1 MIDAVTKIDVL
12 REIVRDGGLFLERDR
27 PDLVEREM
35 VSTTVERAKY
45 GTVEVAMG
53 VRRSGKSTLLY
64 CAGRALREAGRR
76 VHYIDFEDERFT
88 PRSSDLADLSSLLE
102 LDSSVL
108 MVDEPQ
114 SMPGWERWVRR
125 MHDRGMKVYVTG
137 SNATLLGSEISTALA
152 GRKMEHEVFPFSFPE
167 FLAARGAG
175 DPPSDQLV
183 RLLEEYLTS
192 GGFPYPTVHDDP
204 SILGEYR
211 RDIIERD
218 VLLRHRI
225 ADPVR
230 FRDLVR
236 FIMSNPGVYLSS
248 KSVKGFLKISHPT
261 LRRYLG
267 YLEEAYAVIAMEKFS
282 HSQKARTLNPRKVY
296 PVDNGLLLMRRDR
309 GHLLESCV
317 VQHLRR
323 ATRDLFY
330 WKDARGR
337 ELDVYLPEDNVAVQV
352 VYDLDE
358 DNIDREERPLASSAD
373 EFSSRGVIVYM
384 QSSVESAYPT
394 IRATE
399 LLLGDPLGTLRSLT
413 R

>member
-1 MIDAVTKIDVL
+1 MLDAVTKIDVL
-12 REIVRDGGLFLERDR
+12 REIVSDGGLFLEQDL

-35 VSTTVERAKY
+35 ASTMVERAGY

-64 CAGRALREAGRR
+64 CAGRALRETGRR
-76 VHYIDFEDERFT
+76 VYYINFEDERFT
-88 PRSSDLADLSSLLE
+88 PRGSDLADLSSLLE

-114 SMPGWERWVRR
+114 NMPGWERWVRR
-125 MHDRGMKVYVTG
+125 MQDRGMKVYVTG

-152 GRKMEHEVFPFSFPE
+152 GRKVEHEVFPFSFPE
-167 FLAARGAG
+167 FLVARGAG
-175 DPPSDQLV
+175 NPPSDQLV
-183 RLLEEYLTS
+183 RLLEEYLAS
-192 GGFPYPTVHDDP
+192 GGFPYPTIHDDP
-204 SILGEYR
+204 TILGEYR

-261 LRRYLG
+261 LRRYLS
-267 YLEEAYAVIAMEKFS
+267 YLEDAYAVIALEKFS
-282 HSQKARTLNPRKVY
+282 HSQKVRTMNPKKVY
-296 PVDNGLLLMRRDR
+296 PVDNGLLVRRRDR

-323 ATRDLFY
+323 ATRELYY
-330 WKDARGR
+330 WKDERGR
-337 ELDVYLPEDNVAVQV
+337 EVDVFLPEDDMAIQV

-358 DNIDREERPLASSAD
+358 DNLDREERPLASAAD

-384 QSSVESAYPT
+384 QSSVESSYPAL
-394 IRATE
+394 RATE
-399 LLLGDPLGTLRSLT
+399 LLVGDPLERLRSLT
-413 R
+413 

>member
-1 MIDAVTKIDVL
+1 MNAVTKIDVL
-12 REIVRDGGLFLERDR
+12 REIVRDGGLFLEQDR
-27 PDLVEREM
+27 PDLVGREM
-35 VSTTVERAKY
+35 ASTMIERAGY
-45 GTVEVAMG
+45 GVVEVAMG

-64 CAGRALREAGRR
+64 CAGRALRETGRR
-76 VHYIDFEDERFT
+76 VYYINFEDERFT

-102 LDSSVL
+102 LDNSVL

-114 SMPGWERWVRR
+114 NLPGWERWVRR
-125 MHDRGMKVYVTG
+125 MHDRGMKVYITG
-137 SNATLLGSEISTALA
+137 SNASLLGSEISTALA

-167 FLAARGAG
+167 FLVARGAG

-183 RLLEEYLTS
+183 RMLEEYLTS
-192 GGFPYPTVHDDP
+192 GGFPYPTVQNDP
-204 SILGEYR
+204 SIMPDYR

-236 FIMSNPGVYLSS
+236 FIMSNPGIYLSS

-261 LRRYLG
+261 LRRYLS
-267 YLEEAYAVIAMEKFS
+267 YLEDAYAVIALEKFS
-282 HSQKARTLNPRKVY
+282 HSHKVRTLNPKKVY
-296 PVDNGLLLMRRDR
+296 PIDNGLLLRRRDR

-323 ATRDLFY
+323 ATRELFY
-330 WKDARGR
+330 WKDERGR
-337 ELDVYLPEDNVAVQV
+337 ELDVYLPEDNLAVQV

-358 DNIDREERPLASSAD
+358 DNLDREERPLASSND
-373 EFSSRGVIVYM
+373 EFSSKGVIVYM

-394 IRATE
+394 VRATE
-399 LLLGDPLGTLRSLT
+399 LLMGDPLETLRHMK
-413 R
+413 